1 MMFFLPIILVPLTSN
16 HSKTWNYMDLLND
29 MKSGNH
35 DMKTKNKQNP
45 GNKQKLAFGQFCLLP
60 GLEIM
65 HIQKT

>member
-1 MMFFLPIILVPLTSN
+1 MG
-16 HSKTWNYMDLLND
+16 LLND
-29 MKSGNH
+29 MKSGNINH
-35 DMKTKNKQNP
+35 DTKTKNKQNP

>member
-1 MMFFLPIILVPLTSN
+1 
-16 HSKTWNYMDLLND
+16 MDLLND

-60 GLEIM
+60 GFRNHAHTKNIKPGEFDIA
-65 HIQKT
+65 

>member
-1 MMFFLPIILVPLTSN
+1 
-16 HSKTWNYMDLLND
+16 MDLLID